1 MSQLATSGDD
11 LKIWDCVHYQPVHQ
25 FSSPSH
31 PGSSINNSIISNCWS
46 SDTSCV
52 ASIVKGKDRIVLNYS
67 KNNKYTSQELTT
79 QGIVAPSVLRFPKTT
94 QKNLMISSGSSL
106 HVYDI
111 AKSKVRKSFSLK
123 SNITS
128 FAVNHCDAYI
138 AAGCA
143 DGSLNLVTLA
153 SNQVSSPM
161 VAPRCG
167 GQKVTCVKYSAVKP
181 SFLGTSCESGV
192 ISFWDCNSNKNIFN
206 LTPHCAPVTAITFSP
221 INDTLALSVG
231 LDKKLVCCDTKTKK
245 MIMSIQCEN
254 PLTAADFDID
264 GVSMAVGTSRG
275 KVLVYDLRSPKTPT
289 KTFIAHNTSVTS
301 MVFKHKVDRQQVAQV
316 MSVVKTRPKLSQ
328 HKSTPSLRTVQE
340 ETKEN
345 TEPPTEHVHEMVET
359 DGMEKEVFAKADESV
374 FLKDDSLFCSNRRD
388 SLSSQLFSPL
398 RDADTSFPGSQAG
411 YSVNKEPRRVSE
423 VRLSSD
429 GLFSPLREANSPTS
443 MQLSFNRK
451 TPYTSFTTPTMSPLT
466 SIREESN
473 KSPSSPAKP
482 LNITRGSLNQPE
494 KLSLE
499 KLDEFVKEASAGEKS
514 PLFDREEH
522 VDDGSGGVF
531 KLNVGERRTLVQD
544 SLEEEKPPN
553 IVKPSISYSSRSQ
566 PEDFLSVLTA
576 FPDLGLE
583 LGDDHHSSADHVN
596 IAASR
601 ISERLTTTPDSGVA
615 TFQKDYISGVVSEAM
630 EEWCSGVERRLWG
643 LQYSL
648 LRQLQQHQEETK
660 AMLAESSGMG
670 EMREELSRLR
680 RENMELR
687 KFFSAEPEEAR
698 HRES

>member
-1 MSQLATSGDD
+1 
-11 LKIWDCVHYQPVHQ
+11 
-25 FSSPSH
+25 
-31 PGSSINNSIISNCWS
+31 
-46 SDTSCV
+46 
-52 ASIVKGKDRIVLNYS
+52 
-67 KNNKYTSQELTT
+67 
-79 QGIVAPSVLRFPKTT
+79 
-94 QKNLMISSGSSL
+94 
-106 HVYDI
+106 
-111 AKSKVRKSFSLK
+111 
-123 SNITS
+123 
-128 FAVNHCDAYI
+128 
-138 AAGCA
+138 
-143 DGSLNLVTLA
+143 
-153 SNQVSSPM
+153 
-161 VAPRCG
+161 
-167 GQKVTCVKYSAVKP
+167 
-181 SFLGTSCESGV
+181 
-192 ISFWDCNSNKNIFN
+192 
-206 LTPHCAPVTAITFSP
+206 
-221 INDTLALSVG
+221 
-231 LDKKLVCCDTKTKK
+231 
-245 MIMSIQCEN
+245 MSIQCEN
-254 PLTAADFDID
+254 PLTAADFD

-316 MSVVKTRPKLSQ
+316 MSVVKAKPKPKLSQ

-345 TEPPTEHVHEMVET
+345 TEPPTEHVNEMVET

-374 FLKDDSLFCSNRRD
+374 FLKDDSLFCSNRRE

-411 YSVNKEPRRVSE
+411 YSVCKEPRRVSE

-429 GLFSPLREANSPTS
+429 GLFSPLREANSPAS
-443 MQLSFNRK
+443 SVASLQLSYNKK
-451 TPYTSFTTPTMSPLT
+451 TPYTSFTTPTMSPLS
-466 SIREESN
+466 SIREEAN

-482 LNITRGSLNQPE
+482 RNITRGSLNPPE

-514 PLFDREEH
+514 PLFDKELHGNE
-522 VDDGSGGVF
+522 DCGGAF
-531 KLNVGERRTLVQD
+531 KLSVGERHTLVQD

-553 IVKPSISYSSRSQ
+553 IVKPSISYSRSQ

-583 LGDDHHSSADHVN
+583 LGDDHHSSMNHVN

-601 ISERLTTTPDSGVA
+601 IADRLTTTPDSGVA
-615 TFQKDYISGVVSEAM
+615 TFQRDYISGMVSEAM

-687 KFFSAEPEEAR
+687 KFFGAEPEEGR
-698 HRES
+698 QRES